1 MEDHTTSMKE
11 HSDLQAEACVADEIE
26 CLGTADT
33 PFVTGELQEGVMVA
47 AATVAYEAS

>member
-26 CLGTADT
+26 CLGGAA
-33 PFVTGELQEGVMVA
+33 PFATGELQEGAMVA
-47 AATVAYEAS
+47 AATIAYEAS